1 MDACLYGTSLSSLM
15 TDKAKWISYSNI
27 LKLDV
32 VKLHFKA
39 ESAFLLFSENWT
51 IVLQGDINDFRLN
64 KMKMR
69 F

>member
-15 TDKAKWISYSNI
+15 TDKAKWIYYSNI

-39 ESAFLLFSENWT
+39 ESAVLLFSENWT